1 MLDRADDDEWRR
13 RLRKTLTG
21 SLRSRRAALPVT
33 GPEAPDQPPLI
44 LGGLAYILNRGTEGE
59 EARALVR
66 EAQLRHPEDFWINL
80 HLGYI
85 LLAERPQEAVGY
97 FRAAVASRPESSQA
111 HIMLGRAL
119 HDAGDTDGAIAA
131 FRNAIPL
138 TSNRAGARD
147 LARALAPRG
156 GLEEARALWAKQLE
170 ASPPA
175 YDPWDG
181 YAPLCAFLGNEEA
194 YRWARKALLD
204 RPRDSTDHWAMAER
218 DSLACLLLPASGE
231 ELRRAVAL
239 VDRAVATGPK
249 FFPDM
254 LDSSSSRG
262 LAKYRQGRPQQAM
275 PLLEE
280 SAALL
285 PNRAGPRLALAMA
298 QFRSGCPAEA
308 RKTLAAAI
316 RAYNWMES
324 QADHSTAW
332 VSHVLR
338 REAEA
343 LILPNLPA
351 FLRGEYEPQ
360 DNDERLA
367 LVGICQSQGRY
378 HTAARLYAEA
388 FTSDP
393 ELADNLT
400 TECRFRSTEEEP
412 FYERVESINTEARYL
427 AARCAALAGCGLGRD
442 GAGLSRA
449 ERARWR
455 KQARVVAGRPGPV
468 GEDAGQ
474 RFRAGPR
481 SRQED
486 VDALAGRTRPG
497 RNT

>member
-1 MLDRADDDEWRR
+1 MDLLRAR
-13 RLRKTLTG
+13 
-21 SLRSRRAALPVT
+21 
-33 GPEAPDQPPLI
+33 EAPDQPPLI
-44 LGGLAYILNRGTEGE
+44 LGGLAYAILNRGIEGE

-66 EAQLRHPEDFWINL
+66 AAQQRHPDEFWLNY
-80 HLGYI
+80 HMGYT
-85 LLAERPQEAVGY
+85 LLAEHPQEAVGY

-131 FRNAIPL
+131 FRKAIPL

-156 GLEEARALWAKQLE
+156 GLEEARALWGKLLE
-170 ASPPA
+170 ASPPD

-181 YAPLCAFLGNEEA
+181 YAQLCAFLGNEEA
-194 YRWARKALLD
+194 YRWARKALLA

-218 DSLACLLLPASGE
+218 DGLACLLLPASGE
-231 ELRRAVAL
+231 ELRPRGRARGPGRGNGTEVFSCQCVAP
-239 VDRAVATGPK
+239 VRQRDWRRIVRANLGKPCRCWK
-249 FFPDM
+249 
-254 LDSSSSRG
+254 
-262 LAKYRQGRPQQAM
+262 
-275 PLLEE
+275 
-280 SAALL
+280 SAATVL

-298 QFRSGCPAEA
+298 QFQSGYPAQA

-324 QADHSTAW
+324 QADHPTAW

-343 LILPNLPA
+343 LIVPSLPA
-351 FLRGEYEPQ
+351 FLRGECQPQ
-360 DNDERLA
+360 NNDERLA
-367 LVGICQSQGRY
+367 LVGICQFQGRY
-378 HTAARLYAEA
+378 DAAARLYAEA

-400 TECRFRSTEEEP
+400 TECRYRSTEEEP
-412 FYERVESINTEARYL
+412 FYERVESVNTEAPVPRGPL
-427 AARCAALAGCGLGRD
+427 RRPGWVRSGEGWGRAQPGRAGALAQA
-442 GAGLSRA
+442 GAL
-449 ERARWR
+449 
-455 KQARVVAGRPGPV
+455 VVAGRPGPV

-474 RFRAGPR
+474 RFRSGPR

-486 VDALAGRTRPG
+486 VDALAGRARPG
-497 RNT
+497 RNTRREGAG